1 MTLIFSGRM
10 SDVIF
15 FKDLK
20 LLFPI
25 SVSAVQVLKSRVVR
39 ASLTLLNA
47 FKPIEESAEQPV
59 KSIDSIIKSFG
70 AAVERE
76 SFQIVYTSKS
86 SVSNYGEFRTSAE
99 IKSRDITTVRK
110 CFCFNLL

>member
-59 KSIDSIIKSFG
+59 KSIDSIIKSWRMRNLQELS
-70 AAVERE
+70 VW
-76 SFQIVYTSKS
+76 S
-86 SVSNYGEFRTSAE
+86 SR
-99 IKSRDITTVRK
+99 
-110 CFCFNLL
+110 

>member
-20 LLFPI
+20 LL

-59 KSIDSIIKSFG
+59 KSIDSIIKSLEN
-70 AAVERE
+70 A
-76 SFQIVYTSKS
+76 
-86 SVSNYGEFRTSAE
+86 
-99 IKSRDITTVRK
+99 
-110 CFCFNLL
+110 

>member
-59 KSIDSIIKSFG
+59 KSIDSIIKSLEN
-70 AAVERE
+70 A
-76 SFQIVYTSKS
+76 
-86 SVSNYGEFRTSAE
+86 
-99 IKSRDITTVRK
+99 
-110 CFCFNLL
+110 